1 MVPYTGHEH
10 HSVRFP
16 QAANYLDI
24 KPLLDLTCAKVATTL
39 KGKTPEEIRIEYNI
53 RNDFT
58 PVSLHFSHCASLL
71 RLCTQTPF
79 RRRKRH
85 KSARR
90 TDGAKKPKLFPASP
104 HRRLVALACAHKYIF
119 TPTAVANARAHTARG
134 T

>member
-1 MVPYTGHEH
+1 VL
-10 HSVRFP
+10 FP

-58 PVSLHFSHCASLL
+58 PVRNM
-71 RLCTQTPF
+71 RLPGVSIPYDCRAH
-79 RRRKRH
+79 RRRRP

-90 TDGAKKPKLFPASP
+90 TGGALRHK
-104 HRRLVALACAHKYIF
+104 HAL
-119 TPTAVANARAHTARG
+119 
-134 T
+134 